1 MAYEYPSTAGL
12 LRLLQVEGRW
22 LIHFAGRRRGRWL
35 SPDEAASAAAHHRS
49 GLAEW
54 DRKRVEAPAD
64 LIDWR
69 PLGDSL

>member
-1 MAYEYPSTAGL
+1 MKVG
-12 LRLLQVEGRW
+12 GRW
-22 LIHFAGRRRGRWL
+22 RLHFAGRRRGRWP
-35 SPDEAASAAAHHRS
+35 SPDEAARAAAQHKS

-54 DRKRVEAPAD
+54 DRKRVEAPDD